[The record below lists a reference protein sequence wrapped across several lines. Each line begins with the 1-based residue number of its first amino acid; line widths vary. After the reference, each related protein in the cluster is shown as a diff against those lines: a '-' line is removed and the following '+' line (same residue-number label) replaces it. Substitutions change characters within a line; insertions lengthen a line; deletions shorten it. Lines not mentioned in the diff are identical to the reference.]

1 MWYNISMKVII
12 GLGNISPDYNYSKT
26 RHNIGFQL
34 VDHLAEKYGV
44 SFKENKKLRALIA
57 EFVLN
62 GEKIILVKPTT
73 FYNLSGE
80 AAKLILN
87 YYKINPMK
95 DMLVLQDDLSIDFGQ
110 IRVKD
115 MGSAG
120 GNNGI
125 RSIISHYGTHFWRIK
140 FGTKNEL
147 LERIPAAD
155 FVLSDFTGEE
165 FILIKKIKPKITELI
180 EDFINN
186 KLENSSYK
194 FQ

>member
-1 MWYNISMKVII
+1 MKVII

-34 VDHLAEKYGV
+34 VDYLAEKYGV

-80 AAKLILN
+80 SAKLVLN
-87 YYKINPMK
+87 YYKINPIK

-110 IRVKD
+110 VRVKD
-115 MGSAG
+115 LSSAG

-125 RSIISHYGTHFWRIK
+125 RSIISHYGTQFWRIK
-140 FGTKNEL
+140 FGTKNNL
-147 LERIPAAD
+147 LEKMPAAD
-155 FVLSDFTGEE
+155 FVLSDFTGQE
-165 FILIKKIKPKITELI
+165 FILIKKMKPKITELI

-186 KLENSSYK
+186 KLENSSYR